1 MNFSKLKLRIRYTL
15 LVLLLVKLTTAQ
27 NEKSAVKM
35 PVNEE
40 TKLVSYSNVITIS
53 GLGKGE
59 LYDKAFAWLS
69 GFYKNPADVLREKDR
84 DAGTMLIKARFKI
97 FSPLDKKSG
106 VTAPAGDVQYS
117 FMLDFKEGKFRYTL
131 TEINWK
137 QASYYPIERWMDKTS
152 QTLNTNSDYFLQ
164 QTDENCKKVIADLVK
179 TMTST
184 AAVKKDDW

>member
-1 MNFSKLKLRIRYTL
+1 MIFTKLQLRISYTL
-15 LVLLLVKLTTAQ
+15 ALILLIKIATAQ
-27 NEKSAVKM
+27 TEKGTDKLPINS
-35 PVNEE
+35 E
-40 TKLVSYSNVITIS
+40 TKLVTYTNVVTAT
-53 GLGKGE
+53 GFGKGE

-69 GFYKNPADVLREKDR
+69 GYYKNPADVLREKDR

-106 VTAPAGDVQYS
+106 VAAPAGDVQYS
-117 FMLDFKEGKFRYTL
+117 LILDFKEGKFRYTL

-152 QTLNTNSDYFLQ
+152 SSNNVNADYYLQ

-179 TMTST
+179 TMTT
-184 AAVKKDDW
+184 AAAVKKDDW

>member
-1 MNFSKLKLRIRYTL
+1 MLAIFM
-15 LVLLLVKLTTAQ
+15 LTKFATAQ
-27 NEKSAVKM
+27 TDKATDKL
-35 PVNEE
+35 PVNTE
-40 TKLVSYSNVITIS
+40 TKLVTYTNVVTTT

-59 LYDKAFAWLS
+59 LYDKAFVWLS

-106 VTAPAGDVQYS
+106 VAAPAGDVQYS
-117 FMLDFKEGKFRYTL
+117 LILDFKEGKFRYTL

-152 QTLNTNSDYFLQ
+152 SSNNVNADYYLQ

-179 TMTST
+179 TMTT
-184 AAVKKDDW
+184 VAAVKKDDW